1 MVQKGGVINLTEGI
15 SIGEAN
21 MRDFWDGIYTPNKSP
36 KCKKIKKK
44 LEENGH
50 TNVFVWYER
59 LGAAMEMAG
68 CSGGYMYASDQEAII
83 PIGYSFEEAMEA
95 IENSW
100 HKVKTE

>member
-1 MVQKGGVINLTEGI
+1 MPKEKN
-15 SIGEAN
+15 IGEEN
-21 MRDFWDGIYTPNKSP
+21 MLHWWDGVYTPNKSI

-59 LGAAMEMAG
+59 LGTAVEMG
-68 CSGGYMYASDQEAII
+68 GHSGGYMYTSDQIEIE
-83 PIGYSFEEAMEA
+83 PIGYSFEEAMET

-100 HKVKTE
+100 HMVEIE